1 MNRKFLLAALIA
13 PIALA
18 GCMSS
23 TEYTGGAPKL
33 IARDVDRTWGDSSGP
48 RDGIAAVAVTP
59 DGCQAWI
66 VDEGVEGYA
75 STRSD
80 PRSGLPVCSNE
91 IPAGA
96 VIGDHT
102 VGSDFPDYLPN

>member
-1 MNRKFLLAALIA
+1 MTRKFALTALIA
-13 PIALA
+13 PFALA

-23 TEYTGGAPKL
+23 TEYTGNGVPL
-33 IARDVDRTWGDSSGP
+33 IARNVDSFTGDAAGP

-66 VDEGVEGYA
+66 MDEGVEGYA

-80 PRSGLPVCSNE
+80 PRSGLPVCTNQ
-91 IPAGA
+91 IPRNA
-96 VIGDHT
+96 VIGDHR
-102 VGSDFPDYLPN
+102 VSPDVIDILP